1 MRRSRT
7 PRGKGATQAEP
18 VADMGKLVKEIR
30 KAFGDRSIVKGN
42 EIFQPERNPTGIFTL
57 DLALLGGVFDRCI
70 TELHG
75 RRSSGKTTTLYKI
88 MANAQ
93 KKYPDRAVG
102 FVDAELTYDPVW
114 AEKLGVNT
122 SDLLVAQPQSGE
134 EAVDVTQALMA
145 HPDVC
150 MVGLDSIAA
159 MTPMKEVEEAAQD
172 IHVGIHSKLVTR
184 LVRKVLHSI
193 TLASAAGRP
202 MSMVCT
208 NQDRAG
214 IGKWAPPGQ
223 EAITNPG
230 GKALEHY
237 AALQIK
243 FKNKETLKKDDEGF
257 ELLNVNEHAFTIE
270 KNKFN
275 AGVRKGE
282 FQLQRIEDEEY
293 GLVEGDIDCASTMIS
308 TAKRMGIY
316 TGGGRSWTLEL
327 PSGSETL
334 GNVDEWVKRIYSDRD
349 LYNELYNHLIALHAA
364 KLGMPEYMIESIY
377 AQAR

>member
-7 PRGKGATQAEP
+7 RHTAKADVVPASR
-18 VADMGKLVKEIR
+18 DMGKLIKEIR
-30 KAFGDRSIVKGN
+30 KAFGERSILKGD

-57 DLALLGGVFDRCI
+57 DLALLGGVFDRGI

-88 MANAQ
+88 LANAQ
-93 KKYPDRAVG
+93 RKYEGMAVG
-102 FVDAELTYDPVW
+102 FIDVEHTYDEVW
-114 AEKLGVNT
+114 ARKLGVDT
-122 SDLLVAQPQSGE
+122 SSLIVSQPTSGE
-134 EAVDVTQALMA
+134 EAVDIAQGLMD

-159 MTPMKEVEEAAQD
+159 LTPMKEIDEAAQD
-172 IHVGIHSKLVTR
+172 AHVGIHSKLVTR
-184 LVRKVLHSI
+184 LVRKVLHAI
-193 TLASAAGRP
+193 VKASHEGRP

-237 AALQIK
+237 ASLQIK
-243 FKNKETLKKDDEGF
+243 FKNKETLKKDEEGF
-257 ELLNVNEHAFTIE
+257 DLLTVNEHAFTIE

-275 AGVRKGE
+275 AGIRKGE
-282 FQLQRIEDEEY
+282 FQLQRLDDEEY
-293 GLVEGDIDCASTMIS
+293 GLREGDIDCAGAMIAH
-308 TAKRMGIY
+308 AKRVGIY

-327 PSGSETL
+327 PSGKETL
-334 GNVDEWVKRIYSDRD
+334 GSADEWVKRIYEDRS
-349 LYNELYNHLIALHAA
+349 LYAELYNHLIALHAQ
-364 KLGMPEYMIESIY
+364 KLGMPDYMIESIY
-377 AQAR
+377 AQVR